1 MGGDLAR
8 SLTTAS
14 AADREG
20 TDFYPTPPEVTH
32 ALLDYLQLKPG
43 TWVWE
48 PACGE
53 GHMAKVLKQRG
64 LWVYATDLHDRG
76 YGHHFKDFLAVERV
90 KPRGWIVTNPP
101 FSQAEAFIR
110 HALTLGVPFAFL
122 LKGQFWHA
130 QKRRALF
137 EAHRPVAVL
146 PLTWRP
152 DFLMGRKGGSP
163 TMEAAWT
170 VWHPEPAERTA
181 YHLLPRPALTPQE
194 PRHD

>member
-1 MGGDLAR
+1 MSFAR

-20 TDFYPTPPEVTH
+20 TDFYPTPPECTH
-32 ALLDYLQLKPG
+32 ALLDWLEDMSLSLPG
-43 TWVWE
+43 QRVWE

-53 GHMAKVLKQRG
+53 GHISEVLKRRG
-64 LWVYATDLHDRG
+64 YKVDSSDLHDRG
-76 YGHHFKDFLAVERV
+76 YGLGQRDFLAER
-90 KPRGWIVTNPP
+90 GAITQAADWIITNPP
-101 FSQAEAFIR
+101 FSQAEDFIR
-110 HALTLGVPFAFL
+110 YSLTLNRPFAFL

-130 QKRRALF
+130 ARRQALF
-137 EAHRPVAVL
+137 EQRRPLAVL

-170 VWHPEPAERTA
+170 VWGNVDARATA
-181 YHLLPRPALTPQE
+181 YVPLTRPVVAS
-194 PRHD
+194 